1 MIPVA
6 EFRAHLE
13 KSAGI
18 GKAVVKGIGE
28 TLKFMGRHP
37 VATLATVGTG
47 VAVTAAANRIH
58 DLYHIINEER
68 ERRIMKGQTKL
79 LREFWKRKFANIELS
94 TADVYVETSHQLAKA
109 GLLEN
114 LDLCNC
120 PVTIVLLRRARLR
133 TVASYLKVG
142 AFSECINMWLW
153 FLSPSYKNNIVPFDD
168 YSRHAGGPQFWYY
181 DEIEARQ
188 SFYFHTAPHWL
199 KSARNDHVALAHLE
213 DIVNTESSTYQNFFL
228 STGLWAFKRETIE
241 LPPKC
246 NSTDSP
252 GPERFTHNVQS
263 KFPSGEKAT
272 QLGSNFS
279 IEKWC
284 NQHNINPLAGRLRVP

>member
-1 MIPVA
+1 MPPKRAVFTVTGGRTGTMWLSKFLELNLERA
-6 EFRAHLE
+6 EVHHERLGPGHFGT
-13 KSAGI
+13 STPG
-18 GKAVVKGIGE
+18 
-28 TLKFMGRHP
+28 
-37 VATLATVGTG
+37 LAELC
-47 VAVTAAANRIH
+47 
-58 DLYHIINEER
+58 DFNEF
-68 ERRIMKGQTKL
+68 GQTKL